1 MVAKMAWAV
10 SSVAPYPVNLTGRT
24 PETFN
29 PRLPSN
35 PSTCIYLSGINNFK
49 KKIRS
54 ASQ

>member
-10 SSVAPYPVNLTGRT
+10 SSVAPYPVNFAGTLLDT

-35 PSTCIYLSGINNFK
+35 PSTCIYLSGINNF
-49 KKIRS
+49 
-54 ASQ
+54 